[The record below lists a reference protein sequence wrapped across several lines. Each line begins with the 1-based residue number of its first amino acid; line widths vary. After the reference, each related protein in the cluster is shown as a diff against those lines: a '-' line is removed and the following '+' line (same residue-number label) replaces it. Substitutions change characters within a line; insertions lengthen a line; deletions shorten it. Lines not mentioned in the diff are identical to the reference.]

1 MSCTYDFETLLER
14 HGHDAIAVDCVG
26 DPEFAGFAPAAP
38 KEGFDTIPLWVAD
51 MNFPTAKSVTEA
63 VIERASH
70 PAFGYFKTSEKYY
83 SAIAWW
89 HKVRKGVDD
98 ITPEVVTYENGVL
111 GGLVSAL
118 QVFAAPGDSVLL
130 HSPTYMGFT
139 GTLRANGYHIVH
151 SPLVRDADG
160 TWRMD
165 YEDMDRKI
173 KKNHIH
179 AAIFCN
185 PHNPAG
191 RVWSHDEIAKAMEV
205 YERNDCFVI
214 SDEIWSDLMMNGH
227 TYTPAQSVSPWAK
240 THTVG
245 LYAPSKTFNL
255 AGLIGSYSVIY
266 DKTIRERAKAN
277 GDRTHYN
284 EMNVL
289 SQHALVGA
297 YSEEGANWLDQLLP
311 VLSTNVNLA
320 DSFVREKF
328 GGVSAFKTE
337 GTYMM
342 LLDLHDFL
350 QKSGLTQQ
358 EVLKKG
364 WEYGIGWQDGRLFE
378 APEGIRLN
386 LASPTSRIREAFERM
401 EKYIF
406 I

>member
-1 MSCTYDFETLLER
+1 
-14 HGHDAIAVDCVG
+14 
-26 DPEFAGFAPAAP
+26 
-38 KEGFDTIPLWVAD
+38 
-51 MNFPTAKSVTEA
+51 
-63 VIERASH
+63 
-70 PAFGYFKTSEKYY
+70 
-83 SAIAWW
+83 
-89 HKVRKGVDD
+89 
-98 ITPEVVTYENGVL
+98 
-111 GGLVSAL
+111 
-118 QVFAAPGDSVLL
+118 
-130 HSPTYMGFT
+130 
-139 GTLRANGYHIVH
+139 
-151 SPLVRDADG
+151 
-160 TWRMD
+160 
-165 YEDMDRKI
+165 
-173 KKNHIH
+173 
-179 AAIFCN
+179 
-185 PHNPAG
+185 
-191 RVWSHDEIAKAMEV
+191 
-205 YERNDCFVI
+205 
-214 SDEIWSDLMMNGH
+214 MMNGH

-386 LASPTSRIREAFERM
+386 LASPCNISDISPVCIVEEKKMATFALPFPTGIQLEYRLLCLLFPDICLMADTDGPAIPVPKTESEVARAFDRCGDACLRLAYSYLHNNADAEDILQEVFIRYMQKSPEFENSEHEKAWLLRVTANLSKNRLDYKKVRDADELSEELVAEERQDLSFVWEAVKSLPEAQRSVIHLFYQEGYQTAEIAQILDMKEATVRSHLKRGRDHLKSILK
-401 EKYIF
+401 EDYDFGEI
-406 I
+406 